1 VSRLVP
7 LSFGTRRVD
16 DCDRGHE
23 NTDYLI
29 NRLLRQSIHKLSGRH
44 ALYGAGLFSCEV
56 VAIWLTFT
64 VVVALEVSSD
74 T

>member
-16 DCDRGHE
+16 DCHRGHE

-29 NRLLRQSIHKLSGRH
+29 NRLLRQSIINSV
-44 ALYGAGLFSCEV
+44 ADTLFMV
-56 VAIWLTFT
+56 LGFFLAR
-64 VVVALEVSSD
+64 
-74 T
+74 